1 MLENALKRKG
11 IPDSLISERDKVLL
25 SNAILEDREEEQ
37 R

>member
-11 IPDSLISERDKVLL
+11 IPDKLISEQDKVLL
-25 SNAILEDREEEQ
+25 SNAILEDRVEEQ